1 MDDKT
6 RDERADLLHELA
18 EHLGAALY
26 SDEWNTREYAIVC
39 FNRYER
45 MFPGSSK
52 SDVDWFKKQ

>member
-6 RDERADLLHELA
+6 QNERADLLHDLA

-26 SDEWNTREYAIVC
+26 SDEWKTREYAIVC

-45 MFPGSSK
+45 MFPGSAK
-52 SDVDWFKKQ
+52 SDVDWFKNE